1 MVGPCVVVFCKN
13 IGSHLFPKEESRRK
27 QWIEAI
33 KHMKPG
39 LSVKKYSLVCSAHF
53 KPTDFSTTPMACQ
66 RPEDKK
72 MLQFKLRN
80 TKGAV
85 RSADVPPKKEKERSS
100 FTISDLQNN
109 NDALHFYAGLE
120 NYRKFLFISLHWK
133 SLDLWVN
140 KETVQSYMPLDF
152 HDKFPSTR
160 VVLDATECPIKKS
173 NLPLAQ
179 QITFSSYK
187 NRNTVKVMIGMA
199 PSGLIS
205 YVSPCYGGSCTD
217 RQIIERSDWRK
228 EEDIL
233 DKFNYNDEIMVDKG
247 LNVQD
252 IFISYG
258 VKVNMPEFFKKGS
271 QIASGTLLSNRK
283 IASKRVHVEIII
295 GMMKTYK
302 ILTTPIQFS
311 CKGGRVVTIVELITN
326 SKIFIICF
334 MCCNFRECI
343 MKQNK

>member
-1 MVGPCVVVFCKN
+1 MAM
-13 IGSHLFPKEESRRK
+13 KEISMMF
-27 QWIEAI
+27 QIPI
-33 KHMKPG
+33 KH
-39 LSVKKYSLVCSAHF
+39 VY
-53 KPTDFSTTPMACQ
+53 
-66 RPEDKK
+66 
-72 MLQFKLRN
+72 N
-80 TKGAV
+80 
-85 RSADVPPKKEKERSS
+85 
-100 FTISDLQNN
+100 I
-109 NDALHFYAGLE
+109 
-120 NYRKFLFISLHWK
+120 FITWIRFMSLHWK

-187 NRNTVKVMIGMA
+187 NRNTVKVLIGMA

-217 RQIIERSDWRK
+217 RQIIERS
-228 EEDIL
+228 DIL

-302 ILTTPIQFS
+302 ILTTPMNLTETLLS
-311 CKGGRVVTIVELITN
+311 SDIVFIVAMLIHFRSN
-326 SKIFIICF
+326 IISK
-334 MCCNFRECI
+334 NA
-343 MKQNK
+343 